1 MRITP
6 KQKVMGADQAARNP
20 LQTPS
25 TPANEPQILHTLDE
39 RIDPR
44 HTALLIVDMQK
55 DFVCEGFGAHK
66 AGRDVTAAQDIVPN
80 IKRLLEAARAAGAV
94 VAHVGFHTL
103 TDHRSDSGP
112 WLAQRRRSTQSSEFL
127 CLEGTEGAEYID
139 ELKPIAGELPIAKHR
154 YSAFTGTNLDTLLRS
169 RGVRTVVITGVSTN
183 ACIDSTMRAAF
194 ELDYYVCVP
203 SDGVASWNKT
213 LHDATLAN
221 VDHRIGI
228 TMPVDEIASV
238 WNEHAEAA
246 R

>member
-6 KQKVMGADQAARNP
+6 KQKVMGADQAARQP
-20 LQTPS
+20 IQTPAD
-25 TPANEPQILHTLDE
+25 PANEPKILHTLSE
-39 RIDPR
+39 RLDPR

-55 DFVCEGFGAHK
+55 DFVCNGFGAHK
-66 AGRDVTAAQDIVPN
+66 AGRDVTAAQSIVPN
-80 IKRLLEAARAAGAV
+80 IKRLLEGARASGAF

-103 TDHRSDSGP
+103 LDHKSDSGS

-127 CLEGTEGAEYID
+127 CLEGSEGAEYID
-139 ELKPIAGELPIAKHR
+139 ELSPIAGEFPIAKHR

-169 RGVRTVVITGVSTN
+169 RGVRSVIVTGVSTN

-203 SDGVASWNKT
+203 TDGVASWNKT

-221 VDHRIGI
+221 VDHRIGL
-228 TMPVDEIASV
+228 TVPVDEITAV
-238 WNEHAEAA
+238 WGERPKAP